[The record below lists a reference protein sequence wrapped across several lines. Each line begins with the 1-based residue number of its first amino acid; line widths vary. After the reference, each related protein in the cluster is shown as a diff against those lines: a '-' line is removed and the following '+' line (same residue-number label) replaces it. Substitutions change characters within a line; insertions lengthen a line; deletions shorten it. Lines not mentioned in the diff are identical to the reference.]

1 MSTDYTIA
9 PDLVS
14 AIDGARSEMQ
24 PGDVLK
30 MCQSTADTCTREEGC
45 TCPEIKFGDPRTTA
59 ELVAEIY
66 GVRQ

>member
-1 MSTDYTIA
+1 MTVEYEIA
-9 PDLVS
+9 PDLAS
-14 AIDGARSEMQ
+14 AIDSARSEMQ

-30 MCQSTADTCTREEGC
+30 MCQSTTNTCTREEGC

-59 ELVAEIY
+59 ELIAEIY